1 MGNLDLLELQQAKL
15 ISKRFHSLANVD
27 QLWRCLTLASDLDGR
42 AMKEAREV
50 VCGCPWNW
58 QRLLR
63 TATLIDRE
71 NRRMMQGAIA
81 EITLKIRQVR
91 DALVH
96 QTSVIEETHSKLE
109 ILSDRLAQM
118 EQQNRA
124 RELERKRAMEL
135 EIQRLED
142 ERWMKE
148 WDKECL
154 KREKQA
160 DRHLTSD
167 VLSRSAKNRIR
178 DGSGSSGSSS
188 SGSIAECNMTSK
200 MQEIR
205 LDDDDDRV
213 GPLLDDGTCLDPS
226 GDRMA
231 SGSRGRAGR

>member
-1 MGNLDLLELQQAKL
+1 MYGT
-15 ISKRFHSLANVD
+15 FSLFGHFG
-27 QLWRCLTLASDLDGR
+27 L
-42 AMKEAREV
+42 
-50 VCGCPWNW
+50 
-58 QRLLR
+58 
-63 TATLIDRE
+63 ATLIDRE

-154 KREKQA
+154 KRERQAA
-160 DRHLTSD
+160 DRHLSSQ
-167 VLSRSAKNRIR
+167 VLSGSTKNRIR
-178 DGSGSSGSSS
+178 DNNSGSSGSG
-188 SGSIAECNMTSK
+188 SGNGSGNGSGDSDDHGSTVECNMTSK

-205 LDDDDDRV
+205 LDDDDDSDRV
-213 GPLLDDGTCLDPS
+213 GRLLDDRTCLDPS
-226 GDRMA
+226 ADRMA
-231 SGSRGRAGR
+231 SGNRGRGRRAGR